1 MRHQVIKCVPPLTVS
16 CLNITLD
23 ATSTSRR
30 SRSSLHKPKVSRKE
44 ARKQSR
50 EGKKRRKAEYF
61 SSICT
66 NPKRL
71 ATSPLPE
78 SPSPKKRTVAGP
90 RAGPRQPQISG
101 LQSTKGPTEHS
112 SGLASK
118 KTKAVTSSRAPSSR
132 LVNHPTFPTLPRS
145 QQEEEEDRYIAFLE
159 GKLTSGKRSKNGSGY
174 LREVVDDGLGGE

>member
-30 SRSSLHKPKVSRKE
+30 SRSSLHRPKVSRKE

-61 SSICT
+61 SSIGT

-78 SPSPKKRTVAGP
+78 SPPPKKRTV
-90 RAGPRQPQISG
+90 AGPRQPQISG
-101 LQSTKGPTEHS
+101 LQSAKGLTEHS